1 MATVTAGYNWTSG
14 EVVTP
19 AKMNSAATPTVVV
32 ADSEV
37 TTAKIADASSTTTG
51 VTNAKLRH
59 SAALS
64 VVGRTANTSGAPAD
78 IAAAND
84 NEVLRRSGTA
94 VGFGTVATAGIA
106 DAAVTA
112 AKLSGAQTGAAPVF
126 GVRAWAKFAG
136 RNSNGACVVNA
147 SGNVT
152 SVTRI
157 SSGIYEVVMA
167 TALPDANYA
176 ILCTSEAN
184 SNRIESFT
192 ETTTTFRLEFRDS
205 SVVLTNPAEASF
217 MVIR

>member
-1 MATVTAGYNWTSG
+1 
-14 EVVTP
+14 
-19 AKMNSAATPTVVV
+19 MNSAATPTVVV

-84 NEVLRRSGTA
+84 GEVLRRSGTA

-136 RNSNGACVVNA
+136 RGSNGACVVNA

-157 SSGIYEVVMA
+157 SSGEYEVVMA

-176 ILCTSEAN
+176 VLATGMSGDA
-184 SNRIESFT
+184 RITTFT
-192 ETTTTFRLEFRDS
+192 ETTTTFRIEFLNTAGS
-205 SVVLTNPAEASF
+205 AVNPAEASF

>member
-1 MATVTAGYNWTSG
+1 
-14 EVVTP
+14 
-19 AKMNSAATPTVVV
+19 MNSAATPTVAV
-32 ADSEV
+32 ADNEV

-64 VVGRTANTSGAPAD
+64 VIGRTANTSGAPAD

-84 NEVLRRSGTA
+84 GEVLRRSGTA

-112 AKLSGAQTGAAPVF
+112 AKLSGAQTGAAPIF

-136 RNSNGACVVNA
+136 QGSNGACVVNA

-157 SSGIYEVVMA
+157 ASSVYEVVMA
-167 TALPDANYA
+167 TAMVDTNYA
-176 ILCTSEAN
+176 IVTSSTAGQ
-184 SNRIESFT
+184 SLIETFA
-192 ETTTTFRLEFRDS
+192 ETTTTFRVQFGDS
-205 SVVLTNPAEASF
+205 AGGVSNPAECAV